1 MKQRIQPEFE
11 WVDQQADASIR
22 YLEHGYPSPL
32 VRWHYHDE
40 YELHLITATTGKV
53 FIGDYIGNFSPGS
66 LILVGPQLP
75 HNWVSQIGRDEQI
88 DLRDR
93 VVNFS
98 PEFVRGCESVF
109 QEMRVLAPFWERASY
124 GIEFLDTDKIQQI
137 VPLFEEIATSSGLK
151 RLTRF
156 LTLIELLA
164 SISDYRVLS
173 SSAYVP
179 IQDSKILHRLNLVIN
194 YIFEHYDSEITLDEI
209 AKHVDMSPTYFSKF
223 FKKSTGQRFVEF
235 VNGMRINKACEHLA
249 HTDEPITDICFTVG
263 FNNIA
268 NFNRRF
274 FALKEMTPSE
284 YRKTSIGAL
293 YIG

>member
-11 WVDQQADASIR
+11 WVDQQAAASIR
-22 YLEHGYPSPL
+22 YLEHGYPSSL

-40 YELHLITATTGKV
+40 YELHMITATTGKV

-66 LILVGPQLP
+66 LFLVGPQLP
-75 HNWVSQIGRDEQI
+75 HNWVSQVGREEQVE
-88 DLRDR
+88 LRDR

-98 PEFVRGCESVF
+98 PEFIRGCESVF
-109 QEMRVLAPFWERASY
+109 QEMHSLTSFWKRASY
-124 GIEFLDTDKIQQI
+124 GIEFLDADKIQQAL
-137 VPLFEEIATSSGLK
+137 PLFEEIGSSAGLR

-164 SISDYRVLS
+164 SISEYRVLS

-179 IQDSKILHRLNLVIN
+179 IQDPKILDRLNQVFS

-209 AKHVDMSPTYFSKF
+209 AGHVDMSPTYFSKF

-235 VNGMRINKACEHLA
+235 VNGMRINKACERLA
-249 HTDEPITDICFTVG
+249 HTEEPITDICFTVG

-284 YRKTSIGAL
+284 YRKSSLGAL
-293 YIG
+293 YKD